1 MQGTPVVLNL
11 RASDDDRAAVG
22 WYVADLAARRFCQ
35 RLWDRDPTLWKDE
48 AAHRTVIENALG
60 WLNVAAELR
69 DEVEPLLEFADEVR
83 ADGVRHIVLL
93 GMGGSSLA
101 PQTLF
106 EVFGAREGYPDLRVL
121 DCTDPDAVLAVER
134 ELDLHETLFIVASKS
149 GGTTETASFH
159 SYFHHLMEQQ
169 CGDHAGRHFVAITD
183 EHTSLHSAA
192 VSQGFRAVFLNP
204 ADIGG
209 RYSALSFFGMLP
221 AALIGLDLSR
231 LLDDALAVA
240 GACGPEVPCEDDP
253 AVVLGACIGGLAREG
268 RDKLTLLAPGPL
280 APFGAWVEQL
290 LAESTGKEGKGILP
304 VDLEPIGTPRDY
316 GDDRLFV
323 YLRLD
328 DDEGPETTS
337 LDAAVET
344 LVAAGSAVVTV
355 SLPDRWALGGQ
366 FLLWEIATAAA
377 GAILGIDPFDQPNVQ
392 ESKDNTRRLLELY
405 NETGELPGIEREPAA
420 VGDGAGR
427 DGRLRVAV
435 ADGGPVEGVR
445 PHVSA
450 ADGQECVA
458 DALGALLAAVRPAD
472 YVCLQAWLA
481 PSAGVWAA
489 LEAARRALR
498 DGLRVA
504 TTAGYGPRF
513 LHSTGQ
519 YHKGGPDG
527 GVFLQLVSRS
537 AEDARIPDQLYPF
550 SVLKQAQADGD
561 LESLR
566 SHGRRVLRVDLGTD
580 VESGLETVVRAVQAV
595 SGAPGTSLGVDR

>member
-1 MQGTPVVLNL
+1 MEGTPVVLRL
-11 RASDDDRAAVG
+11 RASADDRAAVER
-22 WYVADLAARRFCQ
+22 YVADLAARRFGE
-35 RLWDRDPTLWKDE
+35 RLWGRDATLWKDD
-48 AAHRTVIENALG
+48 AAHRAIIENALG
-60 WLNVAAELR
+60 WLSVPAELR
-69 DEVEPLLEFADEVR
+69 DEVAPLAEFADEVR
-83 ADGVRHIVLL
+83 ADEVHHVVLL

-101 PQTLF
+101 PETLF
-106 EVFGAREGYPDLRVL
+106 EVFGNREGYPDLRVL

-134 ELDLHETLFIVASKS
+134 DLDLHESLFVVASKS

-159 SYFHHLMEQQ
+159 SYFHRLLERQ

-183 EHTSLHSAA
+183 EHTPLASEA
-192 VSQGFRAVFLNP
+192 VSQGFRAAFLNP

-240 GACGPEVPCEDDP
+240 AACGPEVPCEENP
-253 AVVLGACIGGLAREG
+253 AAVLGACIGGLAREG

-290 LAESTGKEGKGILP
+290 LAESTGKEGTGVLP
-304 VDLEPIGTPRDY
+304 VDLEPIGGPADY

-328 DDEGPETTS
+328 DDEGPETES
-337 LDAAVET
+337 LDAAVEA
-344 LVAAGSAVVTV
+344 LVAAGSPVVTV

-377 GAILGIDPFDQPNVQ
+377 GALLGIDPFDQPNVQ

-405 NETGELPGIEREPAA
+405 NETGELPGVRREPAA
-420 VGDGAGR
+420 GGR
-427 DGRLRVAV
+427 P
-435 ADGGPVEGVR
+435 ADEAPLQVV
-445 PHVSA
+445 A
-450 ADGQECVA
+450 ADGQERVA
-458 DALGALLAAVRPAD
+458 EALAALLTTVRAGD

-489 LEAARRALR
+489 LDAGRRALR

-519 YHKGGPDG
+519 YHKGGPDTG
-527 GVFLQLVSRS
+527 IFLQLISR
-537 AEDARIPDQLYPF
+537 AAGDARIPGQLYPF

-566 SHGRRVLRVDLGTD
+566 AHGRRVLRVDLGTA
-580 VESGLETVVRAVQAV
+580 VEDGLEMLVHALQSVA
-595 SGAPGTSLGVDR
+595 GAAGTATEDRR